1 MAYVRTIPEQQ
12 ATGEL
17 RALYDEDL
25 KGLGYV
31 ANFTRA
37 MSLRPKAIAAWRR
50 LSRSIR
56 ATMRLRHYEL
66 VTLAAALALRC
77 TY

>member
-1 MAYVRTIPEQQ
+1 MAYVRAVPNQD

-25 KGLGYV
+25 AGLGYV
-31 ANFTRA
+31 ANYTRA
-37 MSLRPKAIAAWRR
+37 LSLRPQAITAWRR

-56 ATMRLRHYEL
+56 ATMRLRRYEL
-66 VTLAAALALRC
+66 VTLAVAITLRC